1 LDAAC
6 KATPGC
12 ETARDALKAGQSGLA
27 GYDQFMESGDGKAAV
42 AEAAEKAGKEYLEGK
57 DPLRGEY
64 FT

>member
-1 LDAAC
+1 
-6 KATPGC
+6 
-12 ETARDALKAGQSGLA
+12 
-27 GYDQFMESGDGKAAV
+27 MESGDGKAAV